1 VEGGLG
7 PLDDSNAMIDDA
19 QQLFV
24 PHRLPARFA
33 CLIVGGCRGS
43 ATACVTADAVQSRNN
58 HTRKVRRLAKPLTA

>member
-24 PHRLPARFA
+24 PHRLPARFT
-33 CLIVGGCRGS
+33 CLIVEVPRQRNCLRGCGCG
-43 ATACVTADAVQSRNN
+43 AIPEQP
-58 HTRKVRRLAKPLTA
+58 HT